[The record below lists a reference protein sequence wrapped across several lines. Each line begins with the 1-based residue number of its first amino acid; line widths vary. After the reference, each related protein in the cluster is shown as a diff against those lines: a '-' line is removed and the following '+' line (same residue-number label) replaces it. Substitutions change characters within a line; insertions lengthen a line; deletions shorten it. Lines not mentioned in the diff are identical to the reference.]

1 MYVQCQPSDKAVYC
15 KLRVSMTCTKEP
27 SDKAV
32 YRKLRV
38 SILPK
43 KIIKLHVLCQP
54 LDKAVT
60 CKLQVSMTWAL
71 EPSDK
76 AVTANSESASNV
88 EKNKTQSK
96 TRGRDQRHL
105 ACTTQQPKFS
115 SCGPLV
121 VPSYGQRRQ
130 HCLKI

>member
-15 KLRVSMTCTKEP
+15 KLRVSMTWTKEP

-32 YRKLRV
+32 YCQLRV

-88 EKNKTQSK
+88 GKTKTKSQ

-105 ACTTQQPKFS
+105 ARTTQQTKFS
-115 SCGPLV
+115 SSGLLL
-121 VPSYGQRRQ
+121 VPSYGQRHQ
-130 HCLKI
+130 HCLQI

>member
-38 SILPK
+38 SILPQ

-88 EKNKTQSK
+88 GKTETKVKPEEGINDTWPVLHNKQSF
-96 TRGRDQRHL
+96 H
-105 ACTTQQPKFS
+105 
-115 SCGPLV
+115 PLD
-121 VPSYGQRRQ
+121 PS
-130 HCLKI
+130 